1 MVPQEAVFAAQGSRQ
16 RRFDLLVFD
25 WDGTLFDSTAIIAR
39 CIQAAVKDLGFA
51 EPSFEQASHVIGLG
65 LLHALRLAAPH
76 VAPEQYPELA
86 RRYSHHYDTH
96 ADDLSLFPGV
106 LDMLTDLKQQ
116 GFALAVA
123 TGKSRR
129 GLDKTLAM
137 LPMDGL
143 FHATRT
149 ADETAGKPDPRMLHE
164 LMDELAVTP
173 EKTLMV
179 GDTSH
184 DLQMALNAGCRG
196 VGVSYG
202 AHPLPQLQALGP
214 LFIASSAHALHQG
227 LVQHSNM
234 TPSDE

>member
-1 MVPQEAVFAAQGSRQ
+1 MVTQAAAAAVNGMAP
-16 RRFDLLVFD
+16 RRFDLVVFD

-39 CIQAAVKDLGFA
+39 SIQAAVKDVSGE

-65 LLHALRLAAPH
+65 LLHALRFAAPH
-76 VAPEQYPELA
+76 VGPEQYPELA
-86 RRYSHHYDTH
+86 RRYSQHYDAH

-106 LDMLTDLKQQ
+106 LDMLADLKARGYQ
-116 GFALAVA
+116 LAVA

-137 LPMDGL
+137 LPMEGV

-149 ADETAGKPDPRMLHE
+149 ADETAGKPDPCMLHE
-164 LMDELAVTP
+164 LMEQLTVDPTR
-173 EKTLMV
+173 TLMV

-184 DLQMALNAGCRG
+184 DLQMANNAGCTG

-202 AHPLPQLQALGP
+202 AHPLAQLQALNP
-214 LFIASSAHALHQG
+214 LFIASSAQALHRG
-227 LVQHSNM
+227 LLQHSQG
-234 TPSDE
+234 T

>member
-1 MVPQEAVFAAQGSRQ
+1 MVTQDAGGTQLAAPFGR

-39 CIQAAVKDLGFA
+39 CIQKAVMDVSGQ

-76 VAPEQYPELA
+76 VPEHHYPELA
-86 RRYSHHYDTH
+86 RRYSLHYDAH
-96 ADDLSLFPGV
+96 ADDLSLFPGA
-106 LDMLTDLKQQ
+106 LDMLIDLKRQ
-116 GFALAVA
+116 GYILAVA

-129 GLDKTLAM
+129 GLDKTLAK
-137 LPMDGL
+137 LPIGGL

-149 ADETAGKPDPRMLHE
+149 ADETAGKPDPKMLHE
-164 LMDELAVTP
+164 LMRELAVP
-173 EKTLMV
+173 AAQTLMV

-202 AHPLPQLQALGP
+202 AHPLRQLEAHRP
-214 LFIASSAHALHQG
+214 LFIASSAKALHQG
-227 LVQHSNM
+227 LLAHAHASGA
-234 TPSDE
+234 

>member
-1 MVPQEAVFAAQGSRQ
+1 MVTQEAAAAAQGMGR

-39 CIQAAVKDLGFA
+39 CIQAAVKDIGGE

-65 LLHALRLAAPH
+65 LLHALRLAAPQ

-106 LDMLTDLKQQ
+106 LDMLADLKQQ
-116 GFALAVA
+116 GYYLAVA

-129 GLDKTLAM
+129 GLDKTLAT
-137 LPMDGL
+137 LPVQGL

-149 ADETAGKPDPRMLHE
+149 ADETAGKPDPLMLHE
-164 LMDELAVTP
+164 LMHELAVAP
-173 EKTLMV
+173 SQTLMV

-184 DLQMALNAGCRG
+184 DLQMARNAGCAG

-202 AHPLPQLQALGP
+202 AHPLPQLQALHP
-214 LFIASSAHALHQG
+214 LFIAASASALHQG
-227 LVQHSNM
+227 LLQHSR
-234 TPSDE
+234 EA